1 MTSSVPDLLGGLN
14 PNERVLKQVEI
25 LSYGKGLFEHHPVEK
40 PIPPSHSKAVNQAQP
55 ASASETTDIMP
66 LHGLHNPMTH
76 AESWAMHLPGT
87 ASGIPVVPSV
97 PLPGVMANL
106 HDLSLAAGAGN
117 EAEAVQ
123 LSSELE
129 SFLESLVSS
138 IPELAGAAN

>member
-1 MTSSVPDLLGGLN
+1 MTRSVPDLLGRLN
-14 PNERVLKQVEI
+14 HNERMLKQVEI
-25 LSYGKGLFEHHPVEK
+25 LSYGKGLFEHHPVKK
-40 PIPPSHSKAVNQAQP
+40 PKSLSHSTAVNQAQP

-97 PLPGVMANL
+97 PLPEVMANL
-106 HDLSLAAGAGN
+106 HDLPLVAGAGN

-129 SFLESLVSS
+129 SLLDSLASS
-138 IPELAGAAN
+138 IPELARAAN